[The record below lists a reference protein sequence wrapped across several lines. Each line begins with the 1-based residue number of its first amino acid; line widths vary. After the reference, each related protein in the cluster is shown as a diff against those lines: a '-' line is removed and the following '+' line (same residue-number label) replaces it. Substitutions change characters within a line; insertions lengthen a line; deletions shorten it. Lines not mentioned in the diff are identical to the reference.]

1 MSRVEWSGA
10 WNAPHLSLRAAA
22 DRNPNHQTPSSREVP
37 NLKHETSRT
46 DVEGKRHAGRFL
58 SFELRASLDLG
69 VWNLE
74 IVAWPPNFSK
84 IEMRPWQRLR
94 KLPIARDRQA
104 GKPALHYCAFPRLGL
119 DDL

>member
-84 IEMRPWQRLR
+84 IEMRPWPLAEVA
-94 KLPIARDRQA
+94 KTPDRPGQA
-104 GKPALHYCAFPRLGL
+104 GREACPTPPRSSTARAE
-119 DDL
+119 